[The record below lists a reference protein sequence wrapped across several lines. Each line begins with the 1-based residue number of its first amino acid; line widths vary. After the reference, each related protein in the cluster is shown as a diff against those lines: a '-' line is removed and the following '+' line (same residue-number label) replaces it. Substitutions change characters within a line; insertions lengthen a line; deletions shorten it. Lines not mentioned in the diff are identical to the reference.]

1 MIDQKTVNRTL
12 EQLCQSAENNK
23 KKHDIANAMA
33 EISINEVDYQI
44 QILFVA
50 DKYLWLKEDEVRFQE
65 ATKIDFE
72 NKSF

>member
-1 MIDQKTVNRTL
+1 
-12 EQLCQSAENNK
+12 
-23 KKHDIANAMA
+23 MA
-33 EISINEVDYQI
+33 EISINGVDYQI

-72 NKSF
+72 SNFF